1 MVPTN
6 STIAITVRPAYSR
19 GKLASFSLDKFINGD
34 LADKGFI

>member
-6 STIAITVRPAYSR
+6 STISITVRPTYSR
-19 GKLASFSLDKFINGD
+19 GKISTFSLDKFINGD